1 MATATKRSFKDKA
14 RDKLGNIGTKIRGS
28 SLESPT
34 EGNVGANPSGGV
46 IVEASTSPPLRSP
59 ITLVNTDLSEVGGN
73 ESNGGKDIEKKKR
86 HVTQPKGTIPYD
98 VTTSDTLEGIAA
110 RFDTTPTNLIKLNK
124 LHLRMVFPG
133 QTIYIPDKDYVP
145 SDPPTPDEPNKSSP
159 TNNKLKSPPPLKS
172 PGHAERVFTDSI
184 PEPAAPKPLSEDD
197 AKKLDQECYAR
208 FIKINVKHITDGQG
222 VVNGVLLVTPNAVMF
237 DPNVSD
243 PLVIESGADAYGMI
257 APMETIIS
265 AAMYHDIAA
274 MRIRSAKDQGE
285 VRKKSEVYHAKDCP
299 LYTSKESSND
309 KNTASEKGNNKEEET
324 QEKSDGNKEQTD
336 EPPREKS
343 CSCGASDPAANI
355 DLTNRKSDSHSDS
368 NTLNDEKGNLEES
381 AVNETKVDSEPTI
394 GANEKKGESANEN
407 ANTNEVIPQNNSVS
421 ATQVNS
427 AEHFHFGNME
437 ESIPVNVGG
446 EGCDIN
452 QGNVPSQSGIEENGN
467 TERSPGM
474 DGGIT
479 TGVSPP
485 KQLLK
490 SIGSSVG
497 TLGNSVASVASSIGS
512 LASTTPL
519 TNLVDFSSGLF
530 SKQEGDAGKVKDIS
544 DVTPVTPVSNDGQP
558 KNSIWYIEP
567 KLDDAS
573 GQALEVTESDILLD
587 STTDSFSSSKGT
599 VTWVTEANSKTLLE
613 RPPSIEVESVV
624 TVDDKPELFRTL
636 SELVPKPAPVSE
648 NPPLYLSLRVGKPIN
663 KRVSKTCPIESYG
676 KKNKPEYWFSI
687 PRDRVDHL
695 YAFFVQWSPNIY
707 GSEEEINPEAR
718 GFVVFDSDAED
729 LNLVDDYFEGDIKVS
744 KDWEIVKV
752 EEARRR
758 LESFEL
764 GDLPL
769 PELIGT
775 TTLLDDDK
783 ISKLCKHLPPRTEGY
798 PWVQIY
804 STDHH
809 GFSLNTLYRHM
820 QGYDTPVLI
829 VVKDTGNNI
838 FGAMT
843 SCPLKVSEHFYG
855 TGESF
860 LYTFTPEFKV
870 YTWTGDNTYFNKG
883 NLQSL
888 VIGAGDGSFGLW
900 LDGDIY
906 HGRTQHCDTYDN
918 EPLTTQEDFIVK
930 GIEVWGFE

>member
-394 GANEKKGESANEN
+394 GANEKK
-407 ANTNEVIPQNNSVS
+407 
-421 ATQVNS
+421 
-427 AEHFHFGNME
+427 
-437 ESIPVNVGG
+437 
-446 EGCDIN
+446 
-452 QGNVPSQSGIEENGN
+452 
-467 TERSPGM
+467 
-474 DGGIT
+474 
-479 TGVSPP
+479 
-485 KQLLK
+485 
-490 SIGSSVG
+490 
-497 TLGNSVASVASSIGS
+497 
-512 LASTTPL
+512 
-519 TNLVDFSSGLF
+519 
-530 SKQEGDAGKVKDIS
+530 
-544 DVTPVTPVSNDGQP
+544 
-558 KNSIWYIEP
+558 
-567 KLDDAS
+567 
-573 GQALEVTESDILLD
+573 
-587 STTDSFSSSKGT
+587 
-599 VTWVTEANSKTLLE
+599 
-613 RPPSIEVESVV
+613 
-624 TVDDKPELFRTL
+624 
-636 SELVPKPAPVSE
+636 ELVPKPAPVSE